1 MIKSLK
7 HRKGKVMNKNL
18 YLTSDMEVWT
28 KEKGINALTYLI
40 INNIEDFIDFCE
52 KYDIQ
57 YLNSDE
63 TGFYQWSDCEY
74 VWEEVTDEMTI
85 EKLKKIIEN
94 NSTKSDIWNLK
105 ITLLHDKEIKT
116 NSKGCSL
123 DELFEAIQAM
133 QKPSLFGEQVK
144 SFTIY
149 KE

>member
-1 MIKSLK
+1 
-7 HRKGKVMNKNL
+7 MNKNL

-28 KEKGINALTYLI
+28 KDEGINALTYLI
-40 INNIEDFIDFCE
+40 INNIEDFLTLCDECCMV
-52 KYDIQ
+52 D
-57 YLNSDE
+57 LNVDK
-63 TGFYQWSDCEY
+63 TGFYQWSAGRQ

-85 EKLKKIIEN
+85 EKLEKIIEN

>member
-1 MIKSLK
+1 
-7 HRKGKVMNKNL
+7 MNKNL

-28 KEKGINALTYLI
+28 KDEGINALTYLI
-40 INNIEDFIDFCE
+40 INNIEDFLTLCDECCMV
-52 KYDIQ
+52 D
-57 YLNSDE
+57 LNVDK
-63 TGFYQWSDCEY
+63 TGFYQWSAGRQ